1 VGETTVVLQNLNTII
16 EWQCAHDAV
25 RHVETDKK
33 ITLTYDVPGGELTL
47 SVSELQGAVVV
58 TKEA

>member
-1 VGETTVVLQNLNTII
+1 MGETTIILQNLKTII

-25 RHVETDKK
+25 NHVEQDQV
-33 ITLTYDVPGGELTL
+33 ITLTYDIPGGELTL

-58 TKEA
+58 TREN